1 MKIQLTEI
9 DRRLLERIS
18 KIINEDAG
26 IDEDNWVEIDTLLSI
41 LDSLEDS
48 YKDLEFEYEEYKEK
62 VLDNYKPCDIQDNW
76 RFYSQ
81 TISKQE
87 KEITN
92 LWGFIKEKG
101 LEEDYGRYE
110 KRN

>member
-18 KIINEDAG
+18 EIINEDAG
-26 IDEDNWVEIDTLLSI
+26 IDEDNWVEIDTLLAI
-41 LDSLEDS
+41 LDTLEDC
-48 YKDLEFEYEEYKEK
+48 YKDLKYEFDEYKVN
-62 VLDNYKPCDIQDNW
+62 VLDNYKPCEVNDNW

-101 LEEDYGRYE
+101 LEEDYGRYKE
-110 KRN
+110 RN